1 MIFTR
6 RAFVQLSLGSAFAT
20 NAMRLLAQ
28 GVATHIAKP
37 VPRPAPSGRPFHA
50 HFVDVASAAGL
61 GAPVV
66 YGGVESKKYI
76 LDVRFSITTMTA
88 GWISFCF
95 RGRASMAIPLTPRT
109 ASIEIIAMAP
119 SRT

>member
-37 VPRPAPSGRPFHA
+37 VPRPAPSGRPFHG

-66 YGGVESKKYI
+66 YGGGESKKCI
-76 LDVRFSITTMTA
+76 LEATGCGCGCFDHYSD
-88 GWISFCF
+88 GWVDICLRS
-95 RGRASMAIPLTPRT
+95 GPR
-109 ASIEIIAMAP
+109 
-119 SRT
+119 SRDDAAW